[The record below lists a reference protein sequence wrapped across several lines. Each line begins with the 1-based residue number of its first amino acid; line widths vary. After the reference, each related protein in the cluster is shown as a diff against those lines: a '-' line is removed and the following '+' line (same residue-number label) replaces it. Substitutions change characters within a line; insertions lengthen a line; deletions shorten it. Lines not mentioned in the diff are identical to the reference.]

1 MKVATYLMFNGKCE
15 EALNFY
21 KELFHAE
28 VTCMIKFSKAMTDN
42 TALIDKV
49 FHAELKIENF
59 YIFMSDTIEKF
70 DYEHQAYKIT
80 FECDTLEDAQK
91 YYNALS
97 ESGTVIQPLTKMP
110 WGDYISHLRDPYEIT

>member
-1 MKVATYLMFNGKCE
+1 MGYQNLILEEVPMKVATYLMFNGKCE

-49 FHAELKIENF
+49 FHA
-59 YIFMSDTIEKF
+59 
-70 DYEHQAYKIT
+70 
-80 FECDTLEDAQK
+80 
-91 YYNALS
+91 
-97 ESGTVIQPLTKMP
+97 
-110 WGDYISHLRDPYEIT
+110 